1 MDFIER
7 LKRPERITDHHIVVF
22 IIQLLVI
29 TGVTLAFFKLF
40 MVIRVGG
47 HDLDTE
53 DSFISSVIADLRSEE
68 GEAKFMRKIPTL
80 SSDHEKVQTDKFIDI
95 KNFGIWL
102 TDKQDIMFTGY
113 LLGCFFANII
123 LVVLGAGNIYRR
135 VREISAN
142 IFIAL
147 SPAFILVIPL
157 LIWAGIMCIILYPM
171 GIVTMF
177 LAPFV
182 LAYHLIMGIIQIK
195 IKIKDRD

>member
-29 TGVTLAFFKLF
+29 TGVTLGFFKLF
-40 MVIRVGG
+40 MVTRVGG
-47 HDLDTE
+47 RDLDTE

-68 GEAKFMRKIPTL
+68 GEEKFLRKIPTL

-95 KNFGIWL
+95 KNFGVWL

-123 LVVLGAGNIYRR
+123 LVIFGAGGIYRR
-135 VREISAN
+135 VREFSATL
-142 IFIAL
+142 FINL
-147 SPAFILVIPL
+147 FPLFILVFPFL
-157 LIWAGIMCIILYPM
+157 LWAGIMCIILFPM
-171 GIVTMF
+171 GIATMI

-182 LAYHLIMGIIQIK
+182 LAYHLIMGIIQIV
-195 IKIKDRD
+195 IKDRD

>member
-7 LKRPERITDHHIVVF
+7 FRDPESITDYHLVDF
-22 IIQLLVI
+22 IIQLVVI
-29 TGVTLAFFKLF
+29 LGVTLAFYKLF
-40 MVIRVGG
+40 MVTEVGG
-47 HDLDTE
+47 YDLDAE
-53 DSFISSVIADLRSEE
+53 DSFISSVIADLKTEDGEE
-68 GEAKFMRKIPTL
+68 KFMRKIPTL

-102 TDKQDIMFTGY
+102 TNKQDIMFTGY

-147 SPAFILVIPL
+147 SI
-157 LIWAGIMCIILYPM
+157 
-171 GIVTMF
+171 
-177 LAPFV
+177 
-182 LAYHLIMGIIQIK
+182 
-195 IKIKDRD
+195 